1 MIRFFKMLKKLAS
14 LQITEYDL
22 YMSYVKNFNPYDF
35 PCPKC
40 SSKFPGWTR
49 HDHYHRYIISFENGK
64 SRAYDVATERYKCSS
79 CDHTHAV
86 IPEFLVPYRSYSLF
100 FILYVMKEYFTKS
113 LTVVKM
119 CEKYS
124 IAISTFYS

>member
-1 MIRFFKMLKKLAS
+1 
-14 LQITEYDL
+14 
-22 YMSYVKNFNPYDF
+22 MSYVRSFNPYDF

-40 SSKFPGWTR
+40 SCKFPNWRR
-49 HDHYHRYIISFENGK
+49 HDHYPRYIIAFEKGK
-64 SRAYDVATERYKCSS
+64 SKTYDVAIERYSCSS

-100 FILYVMKEYFTKS
+100 FILSVMKEYFTKS

-119 CEKYS
+119 CEKYN